1 MGERDWRAQK
11 REATRRRLTA
21 AAFALFDERGY
32 DVVSVGEIAHAA
44 GVSVPT
50 FYAYFRT
57 KEHVPF
63 PDQDP
68 AWIEALLGAQPEDL
82 PLPERVRRGLQAMLA
97 TLPPDEE
104 HALLRRWQLALR
116 EPAVRSRV
124 ADREAASVEV
134 LAAALGVDRAD
145 SDDAG
150 SAGAARIVVVT
161 ACMAASTASFLR
173 WAATEGRR
181 PLPELVDE
189 AFAALRSI

>member
-1 MGERDWRAQK
+1 MGERDWRALK
-11 REATRRRLTA
+11 RDATRRRLTE

-32 DVVSVGEIAHAA
+32 DVVPVGDIAQAA

-68 AWIEALLGAQPEDL
+68 AWITGLLAAQPEDL
-82 PLPERVRRGLQAMLA
+82 PLPERVRRGLQSMLA
-97 TLPPDEE
+97 SAPADEQ

-124 ADREAASVEV
+124 ADREATSVEV
-134 LAAALGVDRAD
+134 LAAALGVDRAG

-150 SAGAARIVVVT
+150 STGAASIVVVT
-161 ACMAASTASFLR
+161 ACMAASTASFLH
-173 WAATEGRR
+173 WAATGGRR
-181 PLPELVDE
+181 PLSELIDE